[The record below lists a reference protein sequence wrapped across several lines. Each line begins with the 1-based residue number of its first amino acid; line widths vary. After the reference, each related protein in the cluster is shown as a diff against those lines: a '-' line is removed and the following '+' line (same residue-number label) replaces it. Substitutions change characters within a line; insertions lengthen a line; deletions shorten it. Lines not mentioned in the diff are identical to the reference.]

1 MSEEEKL
8 TDDDRVLLVNTAI
21 MLKEFYEMCLND
33 PNSLIKFRNRK
44 RYAGYVD
51 QVKEYVD
58 LRYNKDGTPK

>member
-8 TDDDRVLLVNTAI
+8 SAEDRVLFVNTAI
-21 MLKEFYEMCLND
+21 MVKEFYEMCLND

-51 QVKEYVD
+51 QVKEYVES
-58 LRYNKDGTPK
+58 RYNKDGTPK